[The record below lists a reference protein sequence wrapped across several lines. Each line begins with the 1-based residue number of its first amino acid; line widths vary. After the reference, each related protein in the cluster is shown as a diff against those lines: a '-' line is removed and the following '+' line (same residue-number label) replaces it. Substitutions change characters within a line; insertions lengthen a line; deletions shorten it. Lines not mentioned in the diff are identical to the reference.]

1 MTRIDLIPREG
12 TFYKANL
19 HCHSTRSDGGL
30 TPEQLKDV
38 YKAAGYQILAY
49 TDHNVLND
57 FRRLGDPDFLVLC
70 GYETDFYT
78 PDCGKG
84 YPKSWHCNAI
94 ARDPDRAVYIDR
106 PDAPGPKGMNTVIQ
120 KMTDAGYLVIC
131 NHPGWSGAEPEDCL
145 PLRGCT
151 AVEVYNHLCEV
162 LAGEGNSVLL
172 YNTMLKSGMKIY
184 AVATDDCH
192 NFNLRPGNEAWP
204 ADNGGGWTMFKMPE
218 LTYEEAIRAFEN
230 GAFYCSTGPEIYGFY
245 IEDDKLCVDCSP
257 ACAIFLKSRHI
268 NCSAQIL
275 SRRGDL
281 THAAFDLTDKRMRNE
296 PFLRIEV
303 VDTQRRTAYTNPYF
317 RSANE
322 RKAAT

>member
-1 MTRIDLIPREG
+1 MTRIHLIPREG

-19 HCHSTRSDGGL
+19 HCHSTCSDGGL

-49 TDHNVLND
+49 TDHNILND
-57 FRRLGDPDFLVLC
+57 FRGLGDPDFLVLC

-94 ARDPDRAVYIDR
+94 ARDPDKAVYIDR
-106 PDAPGPKGMNTVIQ
+106 PETPGPESMNAVIQ
-120 KMTDAGYLVIC
+120 KMIDAGCLVTC
-131 NHPGWSGAEPEDCL
+131 NHPGWSGAEPEDVL

-192 NFNLRPGNEAWP
+192 NFNLRPGNESWP

-218 LTYEEAIRAFEN
+218 LTYPEAIRAFET
-230 GAFYCSTGPEIYGFY
+230 GAFYCSTGPEIYDFY
-245 IEDDKLCVDCSP
+245 IEDGFLCVDCSP
-257 ACAIFLKSRHI
+257 ACAILLKSRKI

-275 SRRGDL
+275 SRSGDL
-281 THAAFDLTDKRMRNE
+281 THAAFDLQGERMKDE
-296 PFLRIEV
+296 PFLRIEI
-303 VDTQRRTAYTNPYF
+303 VDAQRRTAYTNPYF
-317 RSANE
+317 QTTAGR
-322 RKAAT
+322 